1 MLVSEFLGAYGESK
15 GRIMTAVL
23 TIPRESL
30 LGFKARRL
38 RLAENFTQQE
48 VADKA
53 DVPVAS
59 VDLFEHNLPLPLD
72 HKRRILK
79 VLWAEKTK
87 R

>member
-1 MLVSEFLGAYGESK
+1 
-15 GRIMTAVL
+15 MTSVL
-23 TIPRESL
+23 TFTRESL

-38 RLAENFTQQE
+38 RISENISQQE
-48 VADKA
+48 IADKA
-53 DVPVAS
+53 GVPVES

-72 HKRRILK
+72 YKRRILK

>member
-1 MLVSEFLGAYGESK
+1 MLAILFHGLYGIGK

-23 TIPRESL
+23 TFTRESL

-38 RLAENFTQQE
+38 RLAENITQQE

-53 DVPVAS
+53 GVPVES
-59 VDLFEHNLPLPLD
+59 VDLFEHNLPMPLD
-72 HKRRILK
+72 YKRRILQ
-79 VLWAEKTK
+79 VLWSIKIK

>member
-1 MLVSEFLGAYGESK
+1 
-15 GRIMTAVL
+15 MTAVL
-23 TIPRESL
+23 TFTRESL

-38 RLAENFTQQE
+38 RLAENITQQE

-53 DVPVAS
+53 GVPVES

-72 HKRRILK
+72 YKRRILR
-79 VLWAEKTK
+79 VLWAEKIK